1 MRLYLRFF
9 DEQLDYW
16 LGSEAG
22 VCQMSGTAF
31 HPDQMPEF
39 PKGVHTTL
47 IIPGQ
52 LVTHRTLTL
61 PKTSNSQLKKALPFA
76 LADDV
81 MTDISLL
88 HFVLQPQKKNGEV
101 GVFIIEK
108 TLLKT
113 LLERA
118 LALGVFV
125 DRALP
130 DYECIPPLDN
140 AWHLYAEGQSL
151 HVRFAESGLTVAN
164 NLAENTLKVLL
175 SNEENKPASLYVDYD
190 DGQEDID
197 LSYLAD
203 KGIVIDYAT
212 TDTRAMDLFVNNL
225 QKNKGQLNLLQDE
238 FYPKKTTLAYVRFL
252 RLFFILIF
260 SWIGIALVMQGIHV
274 FRLSRAVSQNQITIN
289 ALTASLAQ
297 GNNTVSD
304 PRAFVQKQLQAIT
317 QDNQRTELL
326 NWLYYVSTALA
337 PLNDKVSID
346 NFTYNNHRLTLS
358 LSASDFTVLG
368 NMKNSLTQAGL
379 LVTQDNASTEGDKV
393 KARLIITAGGST

>member
-1 MRLYLRFF
+1 
-9 DEQLDYW
+9 
-16 LGSEAG
+16 
-22 VCQMSGTAF
+22 
-31 HPDQMPEF
+31 
-39 PKGVHTTL
+39 
-47 IIPGQ
+47 
-52 LVTHRTLTL
+52 
-61 PKTSNSQLKKALPFA
+61 
-76 LADDV
+76 
-81 MTDISLL
+81 
-88 HFVLQPQKKNGEV
+88 
-101 GVFIIEK
+101 
-108 TLLKT
+108 
-113 LLERA
+113 
-118 LALGVFV
+118 
-125 DRALP
+125 
-130 DYECIPPLDN
+130 
-140 AWHLYAEGQSL
+140 
-151 HVRFAESGLTVAN
+151 
-164 NLAENTLKVLL
+164 
-175 SNEENKPASLYVDYD
+175 
-190 DGQEDID
+190 
-197 LSYLAD
+197 
-203 KGIVIDYAT
+203 
-212 TDTRAMDLFVNNL
+212 MDLFVNNL